1 MGKAITFTKQY
12 NNNQKKRKTLLI
24 MQINLSYKQ
33 VNYELLSLPF
43 IAETLTTF

>member
-1 MGKAITFTKQY
+1 
-12 NNNQKKRKTLLI
+12 

-43 IAETLTTF
+43 IAETLTTFWEKYQKIWLHTLFLTLDTP